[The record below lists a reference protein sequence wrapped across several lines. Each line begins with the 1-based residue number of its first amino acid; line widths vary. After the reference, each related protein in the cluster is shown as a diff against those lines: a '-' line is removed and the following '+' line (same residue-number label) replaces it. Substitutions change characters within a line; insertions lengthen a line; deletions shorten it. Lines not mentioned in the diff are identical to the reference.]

1 MNIEAIMEGWLL
13 ADDRYPPFRK
23 DDLVKLAFS
32 IEETELKESDS
43 DTLYF
48 RQIKGA
54 AFYEFNARAIEIYPS
69 TDSIT
74 LIAFDAGNFK
84 FYIAPYI
91 TDDFKK
97 DKIYT
102 GKGTLL
108 VDYFFWAEN
117 SKYHKYLPNLYHKF
131 RIRKIESITI
141 PESSKIKTDEME
153 VFKTKLPPEKSAKA
167 VRKEIPIARGDKDVC
182 GRYFVLSMTNEGLE
196 HERIPRSYGRH
207 ILGKEIAVVGKTG
220 QLEITVQAGDEP
232 PHFHVTKKGCYDVK
246 ITMKDWK
253 VLGYEQ
259 QINNAEI
266 SDDEIKK
273 LKRWSSRKRS
283 GTQFNNSSLFYMYW
297 TALNSE
303 DGIINSI

>member
-1 MNIEAIMEGWLL
+1 MNIEAVIEGWLI
-13 ADDRYPPFRK
+13 ADERYPAFRK

-54 AFYEFNARAIEIYPS
+54 AFYEFNARVIEIYPS
-69 TDSIT
+69 TDSVT

-84 FYIAPYI
+84 FYIAPYEK
-91 TDDFKK
+91 DDYKK
-97 DKIYT
+97 GKIYT
-102 GKGTLL
+102 GCGTLF

-117 SKYHKYLPNLYHKF
+117 SKYHKYLPDLYHKF
-131 RIRKIESITI
+131 RISKIERIVI
-141 PESSKIKTDEME
+141 PKRSKIKDDN
-153 VFKTKLPPEKSAKA
+153 
-167 VRKEIPIARGDKDVC
+167 IDIC
-182 GRYFVLSMTNEGLE
+182 GCNFVLSLTNEGLE
-196 HERIPRSYGRH
+196 NVRVPISYGRET
-207 ILGKEIAVVGKTG
+207 LGKEVAFVGKTG

-246 ITMKDWK
+246 ITIADWK
-253 VLGYEQ
+253 ILGYEQ

-266 SDDEIKK
+266 SEEEIKK

-303 DGIINSI
+303 DAIINSI